1 MIEIN
6 NLKKTYSDLC
16 VLENI
21 NLKIED
27 GDIYGLVGKSGAG
40 KSTLLHCI
48 NGLETYNSGS
58 LKVNGIEVSKLDKN
72 SMRLFRKEISMIFQ
86 HFNLMS
92 RKTVYENIAFPMRCW
107 KYNKANIDKKVM
119 ELAEI
124 VGITDK
130 LGQKPNSL
138 SGGQKQR
145 VAIARALSMDPK
157 ILLSD
162 EATSALDPTTTQSI
176 LQLLKEINERTG
188 ITIIIVTHQMAVVR
202 KICHKVS
209 LLQKGR
215 LVVSGPVEELFLNS
229 PRELRQFIG
238 EEDTAPL
245 AGGVTLQIMLLDDDG
260 SNAVFSSMAH
270 ELGVN
275 FRIVGGRMESYRD
288 KHLGAI
294 IVNFQTTDADRI
306 EQYLDNRCIR
316 WHHYEPINLT
326 EGEEGCIV

>member
-6 NLKKTYSDLC
+6 NLKKTYGNLC

-48 NGLETYNSGS
+48 NGLETYDSGS
-58 LKVNGIEVSKLDKN
+58 LKVNGIEVSKLDKDG
-72 SMRLFRKEISMIFQ
+72 MRLFRKEVSMIFQ

-107 KYNKANIDKKVM
+107 KYNKPHIDKKVM

-130 LGQKPNSL
+130 LAQKPNTL

-176 LQLLKEINERTG
+176 LQLLREINERIG
-188 ITIIIVTHQMAVVR
+188 ITVIIVTHQMAVVR
-202 KICHKVS
+202 KVCRNVS

-215 LVVSGPVEELFLNS
+215 LAVGGPVEELFLNS

-238 EEDTAPL
+238 EEDIAPMT
-245 AGGVTLQIMLLDDDG
+245 GGVTLQIMLSDDDG
-260 SNAVFSSMAH
+260 SNAVFSAMGR
-270 ELGVN
+270 ELGVD

-288 KHLGAI
+288 KHLGVM
-294 IVNFQTTDADRI
+294 IVNVQEADTAQI
-306 EQYLDNRCIR
+306 KQYLDNCRIR
-316 WHHYEPINLT
+316 WHCYEPINLT
-326 EGEEGCIV
+326 DGKENVVI